1 MPEPLSD
8 QEITLS
14 HQEMESLMRKITT
27 LLAGTAAAV
36 ALLGAGSSTLQA
48 ATASPDSASS
58 HILAVS
64 AGKGP

>member
-1 MPEPLSD
+1 
-8 QEITLS
+8 
-14 HQEMESLMRKITT
+14 MRKITT

-48 ATASPDSASS
+48 ATASPDASS
-58 HILAVS
+58 HVLAVS